1 MPYTNAQLREILRA
15 AGWPESLI
23 PIMAAIGQSESS
35 GDPTSYRDCPGNG
48 YCTVTQGGRTVRVR
62 EVPGQGPERSAGIWQ
77 VNLRAWPQYSP
88 EWLRDPV
95 NSARAALEIYKRQ
108 GLRAWG
114 SFTDGGYKKFF
125 TGEIDTSQIGT
136 VGFGPVGSVGDVLGI
151 SEFKRYLFD
160 DRIATG
166 PERSAGF
173 FKSGVLVSPQNR
185 VMIAVAIVVVLLAFV
200 WGEFK

>member
-62 EVPGQGPERSAGIWQ
+62 EVAGQGPERSAGIWQ
-77 VNLRAWPQYSP
+77 INLRAWPQYSP

-125 TGEIDTSQIGT
+125 TGKVDTSQIGT
-136 VGFGPVGSVGDVLGI
+136 GGFGPVGSVGDVLGI

-166 PERSAGF
+166 AERSAGF